1 MQRPSLNRAVWT
13 WIATG
18 ALVLALA
25 CTSESDGANPFEKM
39 TGDSPVGSETNALAN
54 NWSPKAE
61 GGRSQLPSDAPVY
74 PGAEVEETAPG
85 PDGRIKQIS
94 ISKAPAEKVYES
106 MGQQLEADGWDIR
119 SRMNDNG
126 QFALDASKDTRRAA
140 VLIADGKIL
149 KNAGTPDTRITV
161 LVSP

>member
-1 MQRPSLNRAVWT
+1 MRTPSLSRAVWT

-18 ALVLALA
+18 GLVLALA
-25 CTSESDGANPFEKM
+25 CTSESDGANPLEK
-39 TGDSPVGSETNALAN
+39 TTSNGPVESETNTIAN
-54 NWSPKAE
+54 HSSPKAE
-61 GGRSQLPSDAPVY
+61 RGRSQLPSDAPVY

>member
-1 MQRPSLNRAVWT
+1 MRRPSLNRAVWAC
-13 WIATG
+13 IAAG
-18 ALVLALA
+18 GLVLAVA
-25 CTSESDGANPFEKM
+25 CTSESDGANPFEK
-39 TGDSPVGSETNALAN
+39 SASNSLIESETNALAK
-54 NWSPKAE
+54 NWSPHAE

-85 PDGRIKQIS
+85 PDGRIKQVS
-94 ISKAPAEKVYES
+94 ISKAPAEKVYET
-106 MGQQLEADGWDIR
+106 MGEQLKADGWDIR

-149 KNAGTPDTRITV
+149 KNAGTPNTRITV